1 MKIANVFKK
10 ILTWNGRRY
19 IIKSHLENDYF
30 WEANMDEYQGKVLSA
45 HMGKAKCSVDL
56 GDGSERGEYVNQ
68 DYILHKMGRPHR
80 AINLMYCYYPL
91 DNGWP
96 GRASVVHASPDVS
109 FAWDYPYDD
118 YFTYGGGIGGNTE
131 GEPFTCMRD
140 VRRHGQDVILTL
152 TIDPHVSDE
161 HLIQIAKDLRP
172 FGRLMLRINH
182 EATGNWFSFNKR
194 CTYQEVADFFVRA
207 HKIIKEHAPNVST
220 IICIGGIEDL
230 SKEEMDRETE
240 FAQTVR
246 VADIWSVDKYMALH
260 WGWPYDVAERGGNT
274 HKRDTVEKT
283 FEMTKRSFER
293 FKFLNGGQ
301 AKPMVISEFNA
312 DGDVTGPY
320 EQVEMIKGFCNKI
333 KEENA
338 LWFSGFTFYQFRDRG
353 RLGLEIEDPNNPDVG
368 IEQPALA
375 AYKEIIH
382 DEWFMPEIKTGG
394 EAILPATLRWG
405 GSEDAD
411 GVALPL
417 HFEKNPVF
425 CELYFEDD
433 SNLMIELNGKWF
445 YKSPKAKFVDLMPA
459 FFEKPLD
466 GGKDMTLK
474 IFAPP
479 ATGENDPVQGGD
491 WDVNYYYKLE
501 KLPKIRIRYEA
512 VEL

>member
-1 MKIANVFKK
+1 
-10 ILTWNGRRY
+10 
-19 IIKSHLENDYF
+19 
-30 WEANMDEYQGKVLSA
+30 
-45 HMGKAKCSVDL
+45 
-56 GDGSERGEYVNQ
+56 
-68 DYILHKMGRPHR
+68 
-80 AINLMYCYYPL
+80 
-91 DNGWP
+91 
-96 GRASVVHASPDVS
+96 
-109 FAWDYPYDD
+109 
-118 YFTYGGGIGGNTE
+118 
-131 GEPFTCMRD
+131 
-140 VRRHGQDVILTL
+140 
-152 TIDPHVSDE
+152 
-161 HLIQIAKDLRP
+161 
-172 FGRLMLRINH
+172 
-182 EATGNWFSFNKR
+182 
-194 CTYQEVADFFVRA
+194 
-207 HKIIKEHAPNVST
+207 
-220 IICIGGIEDL
+220 
-230 SKEEMDRETE
+230 
-240 FAQTVR
+240 
-246 VADIWSVDKYMALH
+246 
-260 WGWPYDVAERGGNT
+260 
-274 HKRDTVEKT
+274 
-283 FEMTKRSFER
+283 TKRSFER
-293 FKFLNGGQ
+293 FKFLNDGQ

-368 IEQPALA
+368 VEQPALA

-394 EAILPATLRWG
+394 ETILPATLRWG

-411 GVALPL
+411 GLALPL

-466 GGKDMTLK
+466 GEKDMTLK

-491 WDVNYYYKLE
+491 WDINYYYKLE